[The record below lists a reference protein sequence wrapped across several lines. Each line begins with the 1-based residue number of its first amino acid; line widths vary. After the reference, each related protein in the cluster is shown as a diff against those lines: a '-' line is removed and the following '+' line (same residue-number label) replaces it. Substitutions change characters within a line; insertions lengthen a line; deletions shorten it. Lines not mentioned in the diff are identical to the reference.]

1 MSQDL
6 HFYKQK
12 ILDEDVAQKL
22 KPEEVS
28 EMIKLLLT
36 KYDVEGVHQ
45 DFLEVFFKEL
55 EVFSI
60 DISGYD
66 SEIEELVNSKKVE
79 LIPENSRR
87 FMMNKNVWG
96 VLEKIIDKECSNI
109 YSGENNSKSK
119 SKSDNVYSQKVDKL
133 STIIQD
139 FCILKEAFK
148 RNSLFVDIH

>member
-12 ILDEDVAQKL
+12 ILDEEVAQKL
-22 KPEEVS
+22 KPEEVF
-28 EMIKLLLT
+28 EMIKFLLN
-36 KYDVEGVHQ
+36 KYDVEDAHQ

-60 DISGYD
+60 DISGYVP
-66 SEIEELVNSKKVE
+66 EIEELVSSKVE
-79 LIPENSRR
+79 FIPENSRR

-96 VLEKIIDKECSNI
+96 VLEKIIEEQCSNI
-109 YSGENNSKSK
+109 SSGEKNSKSK
-119 SKSDNVYSQKVDKL
+119 SKTDNVYSQKLDKL

-148 RNSLFVDIH
+148 RNSLFVDIY